1 MPVVKMPNGDQVSF
15 PDEMPKEQ
23 IRDLIASKF
32 PDAVPKPESKGT
44 YRGMILPYEHN
55 MDTGDVSLAMPR
67 LLQGL
72 IDSGTQAVTAPGRAY
87 RGELQVMGPDGNVS
101 PEAIEEGVNFA
112 AWMSPAAPG
121 AAVPSGY
128 VRVAPQPK
136 PLTEG
141 QKVAQ
146 AGDRLGVQLPRA
158 VTSDSTAAQQM
169 GKITSNVP
177 LAGTP
182 LRRASEKAVEQLDDA
197 ARGVQSRLGTGDRA
211 VAGASVREG
220 VEAYSKGTLG
230 ARIGQLED
238 DVAKAVNPEVLTPL
252 AKTRQLAAQIAAG
265 RKEGALAGEGKA
277 VSLVSDAI
285 ARDGMT
291 FNGIRTLR
299 TSIREMLDNPS
310 LIPADIS
317 KTELKRVYTA
327 LTDDLRAAAQN
338 AGGKEGLAKFE
349 LANRTEALIAR
360 DREALQRIMGRNSS
374 DEKIADNLL
383 AMAGNTSRANIKDLM
398 LAKKAVSKET
408 WDELSSAALAK
419 MGRDAEG
426 NFTPD
431 RFLTA
436 WGKMNPSGK
445 KLMFSGEVGKS
456 LDDIAT
462 VSSRFKRLNQ
472 FANPSGT
479 GQTGIGAA
487 YLSGMFLDPTT
498 VIGSIVGT
506 NALAR
511 YMARPQVVK
520 EVASYSKAYELA
532 ARAPSA
538 TTQKHLAERARA
550 LALVVA
556 NDNPSLAAQMQSS
569 LAGVKK
575 VAGQDEG
582 VGGEGAEIDQN
593 GQTSRPRQL
602 APNET

>member
-32 PDAVPKPESKGT
+32 PESVPKPESKGT
-44 YRGMILPYEHN
+44 YRGQILPYEHN
-55 MDTGDVSLAMPR
+55 MDTGEVSFAVPR
-67 LLQGL
+67 LIQGL
-72 IDSGTQAVTAPGRAY
+72 YDSAARAVTAPGRAY

-121 AAVPSGY
+121 SAVAKGA
-128 VRVAPQPK
+128 RVAPQPK

-141 QKVAQ
+141 QKVAH
-146 AGDRLGVQLPRA
+146 AGERLGVQLPRA
-158 VTSDSTAAQQM
+158 VTSDSVAAQQM

-182 LRRASEKAVEQLDDA
+182 LRKASEKAVEQLDDA
-197 ARGVQSRLGTGDRA
+197 ARGVQSRLGTGERA

-220 VEAYSKGTLG
+220 VEAYAKGTLG
-230 ARIGQLED
+230 GRIAQLED
-238 DVAKAVNPEVLTPL
+238 DVAKAVNPDVITPL
-252 AKTRQLAAQIAAG
+252 TKTRQLAAQITAG

-285 ARDGMT
+285 SREGMT

-317 KTELKRVYTA
+317 KAELKRVYSS

-338 AGGKEGLAKFE
+338 AGGKEGLAKFD

-360 DREALQRIMGRNSS
+360 DREALQRIMGRNAS

-436 WGKMNPSGK
+436 WGKMNPSSK
-445 KLMFSGEVGKS
+445 KLLFPGEVGKS

-532 ARAPSA
+532 ARMPSPA
-538 TTQKHLAERARA
+538 AQKHLAERARS

-556 NDNPSLAAQMQSS
+556 NDNPTLAAQMQSS

-582 VGGEGAEIDQN
+582 VGGEGAEIDQ
-593 GQTSRPRQL
+593 GGKPYRPRQL
-602 APNET
+602 APFET

>member
-32 PDAVPKPESKGT
+32 PDAVPKPASKGM

-121 AAVPSGY
+121 SAVARGA
-128 VRVAPQPK
+128 RVAPQPK

-146 AGDRLGVQLPRA
+146 AGERLGVQLPRA
-158 VTSDSTAAQQM
+158 VTSDAMAAQQM

-220 VEAYSKGTLG
+220 VETYSKVALG
-230 ARIGQLED
+230 GRISQLED
-238 DVAKAVNPEVLTPL
+238 DVAKAVNPEVITPL
-252 AKTRQLAAQIAAG
+252 AKTRQLASQITAG

-360 DREALQRIMGRNSS
+360 DREALRRILGRNAS

-436 WGKMNPSGK
+436 WGKMNPSSK

-487 YLSGMFLDPTT
+487 YLSGAFLDPTT

-532 ARAPSA
+532 ARMPSPTA
-538 TTQKHLAERARA
+538 QKHLAERARS

-582 VGGEGAEIDQN
+582 VGGEGTEIDQ
-593 GQTSRPRQL
+593 GGKTYRPRQL
-602 APNET
+602 APFET